1 MKTKLNTLLENAFA
15 TRSPEDDRGENRT
28 SHTKLGAFLG
38 IAFASALLGTGLL
51 RMAAHGGGQ
60 VAQAATP
67 PQVTGVPSNVQSYT
81 EPERPNAEPKRP
93 IEELEAR
100 RSGALREAVEL
111 SERLSKLRASRIE
124 QLEADLEQAR
134 LEVQSS
140 NQKIKALE
148 EDRNQAARSTRQ
160 ALKKVIEKLDS

>member
-28 SHTKLGAFLG
+28 SRTKLGAFLG

-81 EPERPNAEPKRP
+81 EPERPNVEPKRP

-111 SERLSKLRASRIE
+111 SERLSKLRASQIE
-124 QLEADLEQAR
+124 HLEAELARADRDVQRSDQRIRELEDDRVQATR
-134 LEVQSS
+134 ETH
-140 NQKIKALE
+140 KALTE
-148 EDRNQAARSTRQ
+148 LIE
-160 ALKKVIEKLDS
+160 ALGS

>member
-28 SHTKLGAFLG
+28 SRTKLGAFLG

-67 PQVTGVPSNVQSYT
+67 PQVTGVPSNVQRYT
-81 EPERPNAEPKRP
+81 EPERPNVEPKRP

-111 SERLSKLRASRIE
+111 SERLSELRASRIE
-124 QLEADLEQAR
+124 HLEADLAQAR
-134 LEVQSS
+134 LAVQRS
-140 NQKIKALE
+140 NQKVKALE
-148 EDRNQAARSTRQ
+148 DDRNKAARSTKQ
-160 ALKKVIEKLDS
+160 ALKKVIEELGS